1 MKAKLTLSILFLFLG
16 LTTFSYAT
24 EKNGEENEKNA
35 VLRVNISGKLKLCS
49 FDDKGFAFIDIKG
62 GNPPYK
68 ISSRNKV
75 SDHILSDL
83 NPGTYTVFIEDKDGN
98 KIEER
103 FVVQPPMPIFAE
115 ILEIKNANIESN
127 ELGTAKLGVKNF
139 DNSTMK
145 IEWSH
150 GLKDK
155 ELAENL
161 KAGSYFVKVSDE
173 SSCETT
179 IYFEVKES
187 SNSDYSFSIPTKK
200 TYISEIVSKDSPV
213 KWMGKKFSKE
223 ELKAI
228 ADEITSNMN
237 DK

>member
-35 VLRVNISGKLKLCS
+35 VMRVNITGKLKLCS
-49 FDDKGFAFIDIKG
+49 FDDKGYAFIDIKG

-75 SDHILSDL
+75 SNQILSDL

-98 KIEER
+98 KLEER

-115 ILEIKNANIESN
+115 ILEIKNANVESN
-127 ELGTAKLGVKNF
+127 EMGVAKLGVRNF
-139 DNSTMK
+139 DNSILK

-150 GLKDK
+150 GLKNK
-155 ELAENL
+155 LIAENL
-161 KAGSYFVKVSDE
+161 KPGSYFVKVSDE

-179 IYFEVKES
+179 IHFEVKES
-187 SNSDYSFSIPTKK
+187 DNSEFSFSIPAKK
-200 TYISEIVSKDSPV
+200 SYTTEVISENSPSKL
-213 KWMGKKFSKE
+213 MGKKFSKE
-223 ELKAI
+223 ELKLI
-228 ADEITSNMN
+228 AQEIMSNM